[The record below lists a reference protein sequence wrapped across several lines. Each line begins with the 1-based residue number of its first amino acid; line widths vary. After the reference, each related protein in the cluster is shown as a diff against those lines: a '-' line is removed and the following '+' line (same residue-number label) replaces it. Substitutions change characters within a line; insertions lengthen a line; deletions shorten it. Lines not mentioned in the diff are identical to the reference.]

1 MTTAT
6 LGKPASKI
14 HYPESDGKPMAE
26 SDYQR
31 IPLAY
36 AVEALDYFF
45 RDRADVYVSGN
56 LLIYYEE
63 GDPDQVVSPDVF
75 VALGVPKGERR
86 SYFVWKEGKAPDF
99 VVEIT
104 SRSTKGEDQGTK
116 RGVYAYLGV
125 REYFQYDPTGDY
137 LRPALQGDRLSEG
150 HYVPM
155 PSTYHPDGALFLRS
169 ELLNIELRL
178 EGRRLGLYDLRT
190 GEKLLTYAESQDAR
204 QEERAARLAAE
215 EAQQAAEAEVVRLR
229 EELERLKGSP

>member
-1 MTTAT
+1 MTT
-6 LGKPASKI
+6 PAIQRPRSKI
-14 HYPESDGKPMAE
+14 YYPESDGKPIAE

-63 GDPDQVVSPDVF
+63 GDPDLSVSPDVF

-178 EGRRLGLYDLRT
+178 EGRRLGLHDLRT
-190 GEKLLTYAESQDAR
+190 GEKLMTYAEAQD
-204 QEERAARLAAE
+204 ARLAAE
-215 EAQQAAEAEVVRLR
+215 EARQAAEAEVARLR
-229 EELERLKGSP
+229 EELARLKGAGTRPAPT